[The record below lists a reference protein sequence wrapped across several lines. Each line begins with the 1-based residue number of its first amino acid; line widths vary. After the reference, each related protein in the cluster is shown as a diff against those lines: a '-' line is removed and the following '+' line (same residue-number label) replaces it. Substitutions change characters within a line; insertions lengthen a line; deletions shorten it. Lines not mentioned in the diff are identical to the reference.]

1 MAALK
6 NARHETFAQELAKG
20 ISQRKAYRVAFPNSQ
35 KWKDSTVDSRACDL
49 AKNSKVLARV
59 KEIQDLATSKAVK
72 TVTERKEWLSQI
84 MDDRS
89 EKTENKLK
97 ACDMLN
103 KMDDAY
109 SDAEEKKAR
118 IDKLKA
124 ETARIKGDDPDGNA
138 QDDGFIDALRS
149 EANEIWQDE

>member
-20 ISQRKAYRVAFPNSQ
+20 VSQRKAYRVAFPNS
-35 KWKDSTVDSRACDL
+35 KNWKDSTVDSRACDL

-59 KEIQDLATSKAVK
+59 KELQDLATSKAVK

-84 MDDRS
+84 MDDIS

-124 ETARIKGDDPDGNA
+124 ETARIKGEEPDDSKAN
-138 QDDGFIDALRS
+138 DGFIDALRS
-149 EANEIWQDE
+149 EASEIWQEE

>member
-1 MAALK
+1 MAELK
-6 NARHETFAQELAKG
+6 NVRHETFAQELAKG
-20 ISQRKAYRVAFPNSQ
+20 ISQRKAYRVAFPNSK

-59 KEIQDLATSKAVK
+59 QELKEAATSKAVK
-72 TVTERKEWLSQI
+72 SAVERKEWLSQI
-84 MDDRS
+84 MDDLN
-89 EKTENKLK
+89 EKTENRLK

-109 SDAEEKKAR
+109 SDADEKKAR

-149 EANEIWQDE
+149 EASEIWQDE

>member
-6 NARHETFAQELAKG
+6 TFAQELAKG
-20 ISQRKAYRVAFPNSQ
+20 VSQRKAYRVAFPNS
-35 KWKDSTVDSRACDL
+35 KNWKDSTVDSRACDL

-59 KEIQDLATSKAVK
+59 KELQDLAASKAVK
-72 TVTERKEWLSQI
+72 TATERKEWLSQI
-84 MDDRS
+84 MDDAEEDMSYR
-89 EKTENKLK
+89 LR

-149 EANEIWQDE
+149 EASEIWEE